1 MKSMFRGLYLLEAFL
16 AVDSLGATVSAF
28 GVFTTLLGEKIVMTR
43 LRALEVLAAAE
54 KVGTF
59 RFKSRGEC
67 LKVSFRT

>member
-1 MKSMFRGLYLLEAFL
+1 MKSMLFRGLYLLEAFL

-28 GVFTTLLGEKIVMTR
+28 GNTPLGEKIVMTR

-59 RFKSRGEC
+59 KFKSRGEC
-67 LKVSFRT
+67 LAVSFRT